1 MERLMG
7 KIIDVREVQREL
19 DRAARD
25 AKNGPAAVRAGRFVH
40 GNVRGDRPPDAK
52 RHRMPHAPSNAT
64 PRGHKP
70 VR

>member
-25 AKNGPAAVRAGRFVH
+25 AKHGPAAVRAGRFVH
-40 GNVRGDRPPDAK
+40 GNVRDDRAADPK
-52 RHRMPHAPSNAT
+52 RHRMPQAPANAA

>member
-1 MERLMG
+1 MG

-25 AKNGPAAVRAGRFVH
+25 ARHGPAAVRAGRFVH
-40 GNVRGDRPPDAK
+40 SNVRGDRPVDPK
-52 RHRMPHAPSNAT
+52 RHRMPQVPSNAA

-70 VR
+70 AR

>member
-1 MERLMG
+1 MG

-25 AKNGPAAVRAGRFVH
+25 AKHGPAAVRAGRFVH
-40 GNVRGDRPPDAK
+40 GNVRGDRAGEASARRTPHPSPNPAS
-52 RHRMPHAPSNAT
+52 HR
-64 PRGHKP
+64 HKP